1 MKTLDLIRQ
10 ELQSLQQKI
19 ADLVKSVEE
28 PPSQLGIPIEWEVP
42 VTTDF
47 DTDLEEQTS
56 VLDLKLSI
64 RSRNGLYKAGI
75 DTVGDLMGLTRDH
88 LLKIDG
94 LSKVSADEICLY
106 LYEQY
111 GYEMDLYAPKKMKR
125 RFIFDKQKFLDRQT
139 LTHKSEVYKRVC
151 VVSDFV
157 AEKAKW
163 DWSKSQADLAKQHG
177 LTRERVRQIRNK
189 LIAAGYLKRE
199 DFVSARPNQSFK
211 I

>member
-28 PPSQLGIPIEWEVP
+28 PPSQLGIPIECEVP

>member
-111 GYEMDLYAPKKMKR
+111 GYKMDLYAPKKMKR
-125 RFIFDKQKFLDRQT
+125 RFIFDKEKFLDRQT

>member
-28 PPSQLGIPIEWEVP
+28 PPSQLGIPVGWKVP

-47 DTDLEEQTS
+47 YPDLEDQTS

-75 DTVGDLMGLTRDH
+75 DTVGELMELTRDH